1 MPMLQTRDA
10 VCGCAVPAVDA
21 PVACSATPRWP
32 YSVRAHARGA
42 EGGR

>member
-21 PVACSATPRWP
+21 PVACSATPRWLT
-32 YSVRAHARGA
+32 SVPARGHAA
-42 EGGR
+42 EDVR